1 MANVFEKMDKL
12 VMAGLMV
19 LDRELVLPQLV
30 ARNFGGSFR
39 GAAGDTIKVKVGA
52 YTTADKRDLR
62 VRGTIATKDLS
73 ETHVDVKLTDHIF
86 HRSALSLEEASLDL
100 TDFTSQVSV
109 PAVKA
114 VARQLEDEVVGEMN
128 AATFAAPDIAIDP
141 ADPYLAINQAN
152 TVLHKHHVPMDER
165 YCVVGA
171 DVAEAFL
178 ASDRLTKVDQSGDN
192 TALREAT
199 IGRIGSL
206 NVVVALGLPPGDAV
220 VAHREAFTLANVA
233 PTLPPQ
239 AGNSGAAASSQS
251 YQGLNMTGIASFNDD
266 YIESRF
272 GMHTFA
278 GTSTTM
284 DAGTRDV
291 ATGVFTPTETPA
303 LDGSDKILV
312 RAVKLAMP

>member
-171 DVAEAFL
+171 DVAEAF
-178 ASDRLTKVDQSGDN
+178 
-192 TALREAT
+192 
-199 IGRIGSL
+199 
-206 NVVVALGLPPGDAV
+206 P
-220 VAHREAFTLANVA
+220 